1 MLVNEY
7 DVTKKM
13 FLQWARQSRQRPAR
27 IVMTTLWAL
36 LFFLTFSLFIISTAN
51 IFLILALFC
60 VYRAFFQEYVIAL
73 RLYKKNLSTYGEN
86 AWHRKISI
94 SGEDIVI
101 NSGNITVTYKT
112 SDIVKI
118 VQRENLIRLFM
129 NDKSSIR
136 LYKDSFVEGNW
147 EDYENILTPT
157 AK

>member
-13 FLQWARQSRQRPAR
+13 FLQWVHQSRQRPIR
-27 IVMTTLWAL
+27 IVLTVLWILL
-36 LFFLTFSLFIISTAN
+36 LFSLISLFSISPSICLII
-51 IFLILALFC
+51 ALFC
-60 VYRAFFQEYVIAL
+60 IYRAFFRDYVIAL

-94 SGEDIVI
+94 SSEDIVI

-118 VQRENLIRLFM
+118 VQHENLIRLFM

-136 LYKDSFVEGNW
+136 LYKDSFVKGSW
-147 EDYENILTPT
+147 EDYENILIPT
-157 AK
+157 SK